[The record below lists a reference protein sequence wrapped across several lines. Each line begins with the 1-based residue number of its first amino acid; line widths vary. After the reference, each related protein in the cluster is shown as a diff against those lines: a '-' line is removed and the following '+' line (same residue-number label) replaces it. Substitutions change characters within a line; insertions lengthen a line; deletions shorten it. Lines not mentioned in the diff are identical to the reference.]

1 MYNITHII
9 NTIHPEENAELYKRQ
24 SLTIESMRLAKKFC
38 AQNVSLAAI
47 QYAKID
53 DRLPQEFDLLPPLER
68 SVQDFIPYT
77 SRKLPLIQEVLLR
90 AKKNVSCDYLI
101 YTNCDIILTPHFY
114 ESVAYYLNKGH
125 DALVINRQRVSI
137 ALNRTDDLP
146 AIFADKGMIHPGFD
160 CFVFS
165 PDLLQSIDMDTIC
178 LGIPFIGVGLAH
190 WVFSL
195 SENPLFMPDANLTRH
210 IGLEVMPPVD
220 SVLYKH
226 NRQAFNRIKKTIPWK
241 ENLHKFPYALRPFPN
256 NLWRWGLNPSLST
269 RDFLEWKMWGWRRK
283 LGFFLN
289 QKRWNQL
296 K

>member
-1 MYNITHII
+1 MKLGHII
-9 NTIHPEENAELYKRQ
+9 NTVKVEENPNLF
-24 SLTIESMRLAKKFC
+24 SLQEITLKSMVDAKAYFKQGKVDLF
-38 AQNVSLAAI
+38 AI
-47 QYAKID
+47 QEGGALLGLTEINS
-53 DRLPQEFDLLPPLER
+53 LPSLQQSVKDFLPSATKP
-68 SVQDFIPYT
+68 
-77 SRKLPLIQEVLLR
+77 LPLIQEILDA
-90 AKKNVSCDYLI
+90 AKDHIRCDYLV

-114 ESVAYYLNKGH
+114 ESVAYYLKKGH

-137 ALNRTDDLP
+137 ALDRVDDLP

-165 PDLLQSIDMDTIC
+165 PDLLRSMDMDAIC
-178 LGIPFIGVGLAH
+178 LGVPFIGVGLAH

-195 SENPLFMPDANLTRH
+195 SENPLFLPNANLTRH

-220 SVLYKH
+220 PLLYKH
-226 NRQAFNRIKKTIPWK
+226 NRQAFNRIKKAIPWK
-241 ENLHKFPYALRPFPN
+241 ENLHKFPYALRPFPK

-269 RDFLEWKMWGWRRK
+269 RDFFEWKLWNWRRK
-283 LGFFLN
+283 LGFSLN

>member
-1 MYNITHII
+1 MKLGHII
-9 NTIHPEENAELYKRQ
+9 NTVKVEENPNLFSLQEITLKSMVDAKAYFKEGLVDLFAIQKGGPLHGHPEINSLPSLQQSVCDFLPNATK
-24 SLTIESMRLAKKFC
+24 
-38 AQNVSLAAI
+38 
-47 QYAKID
+47 
-53 DRLPQEFDLLPPLER
+53 P
-68 SVQDFIPYT
+68 
-77 SRKLPLIQEVLLR
+77 LPLIQEILDA
-90 AKKNVSCDYLI
+90 AKDHISCDYLI

-137 ALNRTDDLP
+137 ALDRVDDLP
-146 AIFADKGMIHPGFD
+146 AIFADKGMTHPGFD

-195 SENPLFMPDANLTRH
+195 SENPLFLPDANLTRH

-220 SVLYKH
+220 PALYKH
-226 NRQAFNRIKKTIPWK
+226 NRQAYNRIKKTIPWK

-256 NLWRWGLNPSLST
+256 NLWKWGLNPSLST
-269 RDFLEWKMWGWRRK
+269 RDFLEWKMWNWRRK

>member
-1 MYNITHII
+1 MKLGHII
-9 NTIHPEENAELYKRQ
+9 NTVKVEENPNLFSLQEITLKSMVDAQAYFKEGLVDLFAIQEGGPLRGHPEINSLPSLQQ
-24 SLTIESMRLAKKFC
+24 SVLDF
-38 AQNVSLAAI
+38 
-47 QYAKID
+47 
-53 DRLPQEFDLLPPLER
+53 LPSATKP
-68 SVQDFIPYT
+68 
-77 SRKLPLIQEVLLR
+77 LPLIQEILDA
-90 AKKNVSCDYLI
+90 AKDHISCDYLI

-137 ALNRTDDLP
+137 TLDRVDDLP
-146 AIFADKGMIHPGFD
+146 AIFADKGMTHPGFD

-195 SENPLFMPDANLTRH
+195 SENPLFLPDANLTRH

-220 SVLYKH
+220 PVLYKH
-226 NRQAFNRIKKTIPWK
+226 NRQCFNRIKKTIPWK
-241 ENLHKFPYALRPFPN
+241 ENLYKFPYALRPFPN
-256 NLWRWGLNPSLST
+256 NLWKWGLNPSLST
-269 RDFLEWKMWGWRRK
+269 RDFLEWKMWNWRRK

>member
-9 NTIHPEENAELYKRQ
+9 NTIHPEENAELYRYQ
-24 SLTIESMRLAKKFC
+24 SLTLESMRLAQKFC
-38 AQNVSLAAI
+38 DQNISLSAV

-53 DRLPQEFDLLPPLER
+53 DGLPEEFDLLPPLER
-68 SVQDFIPYT
+68 SVKNLVPDA
-77 SRKLPLIQEVLLR
+77 SKNLPLIQDVLSH
-90 AKKNVSCDYLI
+90 AKENVQCDFLV
-101 YTNCDIILTPHFY
+101 YTNLDIILTPHFY

-137 ALNRTDDLP
+137 AFDRVDDLP

-195 SENPLFMPDANLTRH
+195 SENPLFLPDANLTRH

-220 SVLYKH
+220 PVLHKH
-226 NRQAFNRIKKTIPWK
+226 NRQAFNRIKKNIPWK
-241 ENLHKFPYALRPFPN
+241 ENLHKFPYALRPFPS

-269 RDFLEWKMWGWRRK
+269 RDFLEWKMWNWRRK

>member
-1 MYNITHII
+1 MKLGHII
-9 NTIHPEENAELYKRQ
+9 NTVKVEENPNLFSLQEITLKSMVDAKAYFKEGLVDLFSIQEGGPLRGHPEISSLPSLQQ
-24 SLTIESMRLAKKFC
+24 SVLDF
-38 AQNVSLAAI
+38 
-47 QYAKID
+47 
-53 DRLPQEFDLLPPLER
+53 LPSATKP
-68 SVQDFIPYT
+68 
-77 SRKLPLIQEVLLR
+77 LPLIQEILDA
-90 AKKNVSCDYLI
+90 AKDHISCDYLI

-137 ALNRTDDLP
+137 ALDRVDDLP
-146 AIFADKGMIHPGFD
+146 AIFADKGMVHPGFD

-165 PDLLQSIDMDTIC
+165 PDLLQSIDMDAIC

-195 SENPLFMPDANLTRH
+195 SENPLFLPDANLTRH

-220 SVLYKH
+220 PVLYKH
-226 NRQAFNRIKKTIPWK
+226 NRQCFNRIKKTIPWK

-256 NLWRWGLNPSLST
+256 NLWKWGLNPSLST
-269 RDFLEWKMWGWRRK
+269 RDFLEWKMWNWRRK

-289 QKRWNQL
+289 QERWNQL

>member
-1 MYNITHII
+1 MKLGHII
-9 NTIHPEENAELYKRQ
+9 NTVKVEENPNLFSLQEITLKSMVDAQAYFKEGLVDLFAIQEGKPSLSHPEINSLPSLQQSVRDFLPNATK
-24 SLTIESMRLAKKFC
+24 
-38 AQNVSLAAI
+38 
-47 QYAKID
+47 
-53 DRLPQEFDLLPPLER
+53 P
-68 SVQDFIPYT
+68 
-77 SRKLPLIQEVLLR
+77 LPLIQEILDA
-90 AKKNVSCDYLI
+90 AKDHISCDYLI

-114 ESVAYYLNKGH
+114 ESVAYYLNKGY

-137 ALNRTDDLP
+137 ALDHVDDLP

-195 SENPLFMPDANLTRH
+195 SENPLFLPDANLTRH
-210 IGLEVMPPVD
+210 IGLEVMPPID
-220 SVLYKH
+220 PVLYKH
-226 NRQAFNRIKKTIPWK
+226 NRQAYHRIKKTIPWK

-269 RDFLEWKMWGWRRK
+269 QDFLEWKMWNLRRK

>member
-1 MYNITHII
+1 MKLGHII
-9 NTIHPEENAELYKRQ
+9 NTVKVEENPNLFSLQEVTLKSMVDAKAYFKGGKVDLFAIQEERPIQGHPEFNSLPSLQQ
-24 SLTIESMRLAKKFC
+24 SVCDFLP
-38 AQNVSLAAI
+38 NVT
-47 QYAKID
+47 K
-53 DRLPQEFDLLPPLER
+53 P
-68 SVQDFIPYT
+68 
-77 SRKLPLIQEVLLR
+77 LPLIQEILDA
-90 AKKNVSCDYLI
+90 AKDHISCDYLI

-137 ALNRTDDLP
+137 ALDRTDDLP
-146 AIFADKGMIHPGFD
+146 AIFADKGMVHPGFD

-178 LGIPFIGVGLAH
+178 LGVPFIGVGLAH

-195 SENPLFMPDANLTRH
+195 SENPLFLPDANLTRH

-220 SVLYKH
+220 PVLYKH
-226 NRQAFNRIKKTIPWK
+226 NRQCFNRIKKTIPWK

-256 NLWRWGLNPSLST
+256 NLWKWGLNPSLST
-269 RDFLEWKMWGWRRK
+269 RDFLEWKMWNWRRK
-283 LGFFLN
+283 LGFFIN

>member
-1 MYNITHII
+1 MKLGHII
-9 NTIHPEENAELYKRQ
+9 NTVKVEENPNLFSLQEITLKSMVDAKAYFKEGLVDLFAIQKGGPLHSHPEINSLPSLQQSVCDFLPNATK
-24 SLTIESMRLAKKFC
+24 
-38 AQNVSLAAI
+38 
-47 QYAKID
+47 
-53 DRLPQEFDLLPPLER
+53 P
-68 SVQDFIPYT
+68 
-77 SRKLPLIQEVLLR
+77 LPLIQEILDA
-90 AKKNVSCDYLI
+90 AKDHISCDYLI

-137 ALNRTDDLP
+137 ALDRTDDLP
-146 AIFADKGMIHPGFD
+146 AIFADKGMVHPGFD

-190 WVFSL
+190 WIFSL
-195 SENPLFMPDANLTRH
+195 SKNPLFMPDANLTRH

-220 SVLYKH
+220 PVLYKH
-226 NRQAFNRIKKTIPWK
+226 NRQAFQEIKKTIPWK
-241 ENLHKFPYALRPFPN
+241 ENLHKFPYALRPFPK

-269 RDFLEWKMWGWRRK
+269 RDFLEWKMWSWRRK
-283 LGFFLN
+283 LGFKLN
-289 QKRWNQL
+289 QQRWNQL

>member
-1 MYNITHII
+1 MKLGHII
-9 NTIHPEENAELYKRQ
+9 NTVKVEENPNLF
-24 SLTIESMRLAKKFC
+24 SLQEITLKSMVDAKAYFKEGLVDLF
-38 AQNVSLAAI
+38 AI
-47 QYAKID
+47 QEGEPLHGHRDINS
-53 DRLPQEFDLLPPLER
+53 LPSLQQSVRDVLPNATKP
-68 SVQDFIPYT
+68 
-77 SRKLPLIQEVLLR
+77 LPLIQEILDA
-90 AKKNVSCDYLI
+90 AKDHISCDYLI

-137 ALNRTDDLP
+137 ALDHVDDLP
-146 AIFADKGMIHPGFD
+146 AIFADKGMVHPGFD

-165 PDLLQSIDMDTIC
+165 PELLHTINMDTIC

-195 SENPLFMPDANLTRH
+195 SENPLFLPDANLTRH

-220 SVLYKH
+220 PVLYKH
-226 NRQAFNRIKKTIPWK
+226 NRQAYNQIKKTIPWK

-256 NLWRWGLNPSLST
+256 NLWKWGLNPSLST
-269 RDFLEWKMWGWRRK
+269 RDFLEWKMWNWRRK